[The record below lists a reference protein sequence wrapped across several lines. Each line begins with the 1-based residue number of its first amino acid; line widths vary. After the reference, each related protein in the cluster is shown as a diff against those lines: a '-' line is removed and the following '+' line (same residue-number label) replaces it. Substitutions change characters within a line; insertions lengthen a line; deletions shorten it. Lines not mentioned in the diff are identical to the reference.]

1 MANTETIGAEHADSA
16 ATLVERTAQVSGFT
30 QVDAVDLDFRTRV
43 DVKDGAVVDGRDL
56 DVTTRDAEVREEELA
71 TVHREARAGRF
82 NLDGRLR
89 HISRTARVRKGADDL
104 TSAEGV
110 AIGAVEAE

>member
-1 MANTETIGAEHADSA
+1 MADAETIGAEHADRA
-16 ATLVERTAQVSGFT
+16 ASLVERTAQVRAFT

-43 DVKDGAVVDGRDL
+43 DVEGGPVIDGRDL
-56 DVTTRDAEVREEELA
+56 DVTTRGAEVREEELA

-82 NLDGRLR
+82 NLDGRLG
-89 HISRTARVRKGADDL
+89 HISRTARIRDGANDL
-104 TSAEGV
+104 TSTEGV